1 MAFFRAAICAALL
14 LSGTV
19 TSLAAQD
26 VTLSSPD
33 GAVEITGNL
42 LGFDGEY
49 YRVDTKF
56 GELTVDGSG
65 VSCDGPGCP
74 SLSDYVAE
82 ITLSGSSTMAE
93 VLLPALIEGFA
104 LRNGYQ
110 TRRDPLPGDNFEYV
124 LLRGIVPPPGS
135 IFSSAIP
142 TKALLIFWRMRRI
155 SSWRCGKSARPSAN
169 TRRRLAWGI

>member
-110 TRRDPLPGDNFEYV
+110 TRRDPL
-124 LLRGIVPPPGS
+124 
-135 IFSSAIP
+135 
-142 TKALLIFWRMRRI
+142 
-155 SSWRCGKSARPSAN
+155 
-169 TRRRLAWGI
+169 